1 MAGGRIKG
9 ITIEIGGDTTPL
21 QKALSGVNK
30 DLKQT
35 QSALRDV
42 NKLLKLDP
50 KNTEL
55 LRQKQELL
63 GKAIGDSEEK
73 LAKLKE
79 ASEQMK
85 AAGVDKNSEQY
96 QGLQRE
102 IIATEQEIKK
112 LRAEQDKLANSK
124 LDNLGRQF
132 DEVGKKI
139 SSVGDSMT
147 KKVTVPLLAVG
158 TASMAAFADVD
169 KGMDAVVKKT
179 GATGDELAA
188 MQQSVKNLGT
198 EIPASFED
206 IGNAVGE
213 VNTRFGLTG
222 QDLEDLSA
230 QFLKFAK
237 INDVDVTTAIDGT
250 QKVLAA
256 FGMDASEAGKM
267 LDVFNAVGQ
276 RTGIDMNQMTGLM
289 SKYGAQLQAMGLDAY
304 QAANFLGDMEVSGMD
319 VAQSMT
325 AMQKALKY
333 ASAAGKPLTEVLTD
347 FDSLMKS
354 NASETE
360 KLNAAY
366 EIFGT
371 KTGAAMYNAAKNG
384 TVAFDQL
391 GKSIDDSLGN
401 LDRTYEGTLDA
412 TDDMKTTFNALKE
425 AGYEVGAALGKTLTP
440 ILKKAAEGLRKF
452 SQWFEKLSPKTKD
465 LITKLGLLAA
475 AAGPV
480 LSVAGRIGSKVGSL
494 IKSAPKLISGVK
506 GLATALAANPYL
518 AIAAGAAAAVA
529 GIAALILSQ
538 NKITREY
545 ENAKKAREEEIQ
557 GAYTQAAT
565 AEIYAQKLDELSQK
579 ENKSAADKQLMKT
592 YVDQLN
598 GSVEG
603 LNLQYDAE
611 NDKLSQSTAQ
621 IYSKIEAYKQQV
633 IQQAYANQMQQVAND
648 LVQTE
653 MELDDVRAQKK
664 QANAELER
672 AIAEGNIDQ
681 QNYLIAKINE
691 LGNTEGQL
699 QAKQTGLMSE
709 LDTYAQKASG
719 SVKQIGTDMS
729 DTAAKASTSGQNI
742 GYNLATGVASGL
754 AWGQSL
760 INTVATNVVNTAISK
775 MKAAAGIAS
784 PSKVTRDLIGKNLG
798 LGVGVGLTESLGA
811 VEKDARAFVDGTVN
825 AMLTTPPQM
834 QVAGMST
841 VAKSVGSI
849 GSASGPSSKSVN
861 QTINIYQ
868 PVSTPA
874 ETARAIRQQEIV
886 QGLAG

>member
-1 MAGGRIKG
+1 MAGKIKG
-9 ITIEIGGDTTPL
+9 ITIEIGGDTTKL
-21 QKALSGVNK
+21 QKSLSQLDEG
-30 DLKQT
+30 LKKT
-35 QSALRDV
+35 KNELRDV
-42 NKLLKLDP
+42 NKLLRMDP

-63 GKAIGDSEEK
+63 GKAVGDTEKRLEE
-73 LAKLKE
+73 LNRAAKEMEKSGITDENREHYNQLK
-79 ASEQMK
+79 
-85 AAGVDKNSEQY
+85 
-96 QGLQRE
+96 RE
-102 IIATEQEIKK
+102 IIATEQELKK
-112 LRAEQDKLANSK
+112 LKAQQDALANSK
-124 LDNLGRQF
+124 LDNLGKQF
-132 DEVGKKI
+132 DKVGKKI
-139 SSVGDSMT
+139 STIGDNLT
-147 KKVTVPLLAVG
+147 KKVTVPLVAFG
-158 TASMAAFADVD
+158 TASMVAFKDVD

-179 GATGDELAA
+179 GATGDELKA
-188 MQQSVKNLGT
+188 MQESVKNLGT
-198 EIPASFED
+198 EIPADFED

-213 VNTRFGLTG
+213 VNTRFGVTG
-222 QDLEDLSA
+222 KELEDLSG

-237 INDVDVTTAIDGT
+237 VNDVDVTTSIDNT
-250 QKVLAA
+250 QKALAA
-256 FGMDASEAGKM
+256 FGMDASEAGKL

-276 RTGIDMNQMTGLM
+276 RTGIDMNQLTGLM

-304 QAANFLGDMEVSGMD
+304 QAANFLGDVEVSGMD

-333 ASAAGKPLTEVLTD
+333 ASAAGKPLTDVLTD
-347 FDSLMKS
+347 FDAVMKS

-360 KLNAAY
+360 KLNKAY

-384 TVAFDQL
+384 TLAFDQL
-391 GKSIDDSLGN
+391 GKSIDDNLGN
-401 LDRTYEGTLDA
+401 LDTTYSNTLDA

-440 ILKKAAEGLRKF
+440 ILKKAAEGLKKF
-452 SQWFEKLSPKTKD
+452 SAWFEKLSPKTKN
-465 LITKLGLLAA
+465 LVTKLGLLAA

-480 LSVAGRIGSKVGSL
+480 LSIVGRMTTGVGKI
-494 IKSAPKLISGVK
+494 IKQAPKLVSGVK
-506 GLATALAANPYL
+506 TLVTALATNPYL
-518 AIAAGAAAAVA
+518 AIAAGAAAAAA

-545 ENAKKAREEEIQ
+545 EKAKKAREEEIQ

-598 GSVEG
+598 SSVEG

-611 NDKLSQSTAQ
+611 NDKLNISTGK
-621 IYSKIEAYKQQV
+621 IYEKIEAYKQQV

-653 MELDDVRAQKK
+653 MDLDDVRAQKK
-664 QANAELER
+664 QANADLEK

-681 QNYLIAKINE
+681 QNYLIAKIHE
-691 LGNTEGQL
+691 LDTTEGQL
-699 QAKQTGLMSE
+699 QAKQTGLMTE
-709 LDTYAQKASG
+709 LDKYADKASG
-719 SVKQIGTDMS
+719 DIEEIGDTMTDVS
-729 DTAAKASTSGQNI
+729 DTAETKGEDI
-742 GYNLATGVASGL
+742 GKNLATGVVNGL
-754 AWGQSL
+754 SVGETLVKNAA
-760 INTVATNVVNTAISK
+760 IAVVNKAVEA
-775 MKAAAGIAS
+775 MKAAAGIQS

-798 LGVGVGLTESLGA
+798 LGVGEGLTESLST
-811 VEKDARAFVDGTVN
+811 VEKDAEAFMNGTIN
-825 AMLTTPPQM
+825 AMVTTPPEM
-834 QVAGMST
+834 KVAGMGAVT
-841 VAKSVGSI
+841 KQI
-849 GSASGPSSKSVN
+849 GSVQSGPASKNVN

>member
-1 MAGGRIKG
+1 MAGRIKG
-9 ITIEIGGDTTPL
+9 ITIEIGGDTTKL
-21 QKALSGVNK
+21 TKALSGLDK
-30 DLKQT
+30 SLKQT
-35 QSALRDV
+35 QQQLRDV
-42 NKLLKLDP
+42 NKLLKMDP

-63 GKAIGDSEEK
+63 SKAIGDTEER
-73 LAKLKE
+73 LKE
-79 ASEQMK
+79 LNKAAEQMK
-85 AAGVDKNSEQY
+85 AAGVDENSEQY
-96 QGLQRE
+96 NNLKRE
-102 IIATEQEIKK
+102 IIATEQELKK
-112 LRAEQDKLANSK
+112 LKAQQDALANSK
-124 LDNLGRQF
+124 LDNLSKQF
-132 DEVGKKI
+132 DKVGKKVSEI
-139 SSVGDSMT
+139 GDNLT
-147 KKVTVPLLAVG
+147 KKVTVPLVAFG
-158 TASMAAFADVD
+158 TASMVAFKDVD

-188 MQQSVKNLGT
+188 MQASVKTLGT
-198 EIPASFED
+198 EIPADFED

-213 VNTRFGLTG
+213 VNTRFGVTG
-222 QDLEDLSA
+222 QELEDMSA
-230 QFLKFAK
+230 EFLKFAK
-237 INDVDVTTAIDGT
+237 VNDVDVVDSIDNT
-250 QKVLAA
+250 QKALAA

-267 LDVFNAVGQ
+267 LDVFTAVGQ
-276 RTGIDMNQMTGLM
+276 RTGIDMNQMTAMM

-304 QAANFLGDMEVSGMD
+304 QAANFLGDVEVSGMD

-333 ASAAGKPLTEVLTD
+333 ASAAGKPLTTVLTD
-347 FDSLMKS
+347 FDELMKS

-384 TVAFDQL
+384 TIAFDQL
-391 GKSIDDSLGN
+391 GKSIDDNLGT
-401 LDRTYEGTLDA
+401 LDSTFEGTLDA

-452 SQWFEKLSPKTKD
+452 SAWFEKLSPHTKD

-475 AAGPV
+475 AAGPI
-480 LSVAGRIGSKVGSL
+480 LSIAGRITSKVGSI
-494 IKSAPKLISGVK
+494 IKQAPKLVSGVK
-506 GLATALAANPYL
+506 TLVTALAANPYL
-518 AIAAGAAAAVA
+518 AIAAGAAAAAA
-529 GIAALILSQ
+529 GIAALILAQ

-653 MELDDVRAQKK
+653 MELDDVRMQKK
-664 QANAELER
+664 QANAELEK

-681 QNYLIAKINE
+681 QNYLIAKIHE
-691 LGNTEGQL
+691 LDNTEAQL
-699 QAKQTGLMSE
+699 QAKQTGLMTE
-709 LDTYAQKASG
+709 LDKYADAASG
-719 SVKQIGTDMS
+719 DIEEVGTTMTDTASTAGTDGANLGKAFAEGVAKGISQNDWQAINAATQLMA
-729 DTAAKASTSGQNI
+729 DAIAAAKKAGK
-742 GYNLATGVASGL
+742 
-754 AWGQSL
+754 
-760 INTVATNVVNTAISK
+760 IS
-775 MKAAAGIAS
+775 S
-784 PSKVTRDLIGKNLG
+784 PSKVTRDLIGRNLA
-798 LGVGVGLTESLGA
+798 LGVGVGMLDELSQ
-811 VEKDARAFVDGTVN
+811 VEEDAKKFMNGTIN
-825 AMLTTPPQM
+825 AMVTTPPEM
-834 QVAGMST
+834 KVAGMGAVT
-841 VAKSVGSI
+841 KQI
-849 GSASGPSSKSVN
+849 GSVQSGPASNNVN